1 MGLNERIRKIE
12 KVIDEQNQKKE
23 KKFRLPF
30 GKKVGKA
37 QKKKNY
43 ITIMKINENG
53 VVNFRKTQ
61 ISNQTFME
69 EGIPRMG
76 TADYMLQ
83 WKKNPL
89 VILPSWSLKPFS
101 PKEEFEKSLS
111 DGSNTKGYKILLD
124 RMYSEQTKQKK
135 EMGSL
140 IKWLLGLGF
149 IAIIGYAFLTG

>member
-1 MGLNERIRKIE
+1 MGLNERIKNMER
-12 KVIDEQNQKKE
+12 VIDELNQTKE

-69 EGIPRMG
+69 EGIPRLG
-76 TADYMLQ
+76 TSDYMLQ
-83 WKKNPL
+83 YKKNPM

-101 PKEEFEKSLS
+101 PIDSFKESLA
-111 DGSNTKGYKILLD
+111 DGSNIKGYKILLD
-124 RMYSEQTKQKK
+124 RMNSEQTKPKR
-135 EMGSL
+135 EMGSI
-140 IKWLLGLGF
+140 IKWLLGIGLL
-149 IAIIGYAFLTG
+149 AVIGYAFLTG

>member
-1 MGLNERIRKIE
+1 MGLNERIKNVE
-12 KVIDEQNQKKE
+12 HVIDEQNKKTE

-69 EGIPRMG
+69 DKIPRLG

-83 WKKNPL
+83 YKNSPL

-101 PKEEFEKSLS
+101 PVDSFKKSLD
-111 DGSNTKGYKILLD
+111 DGSNIKGYKILLD
-124 RMYSEQTKQKK
+124 RMNSEQTKPKR
-135 EMGSL
+135 EMGGL
-140 IKWLLGLGF
+140 IKWVLGIGL
-149 IAIIGYAFLTG
+149 IAIIGYAFLMG